1 MHSLNST
8 QVSLKREKRCLEC
21 NKELYAL
28 IQNIRS
34 LISKPIVISQFQLH
48 LFIFSPPKKNTL
60 FPMCLSPPV
69 CRWHPQVLPG
79 FIVSSGDTWPL
90 AHPYSFPAAP
100 TDYIFINRCSES
112 PQIFPNLGHSWNSN
126 PPELS
131 VFSPSGFHVVQKSSL
146 FLITART
153 TVTTFI
159 HPSYAHKKERAVA
172 PHFMR
177 T

>member
-1 MHSLNST
+1 M
-8 QVSLKREKRCLEC
+8 
-21 NKELYAL
+21 YAL
-28 IQNIRS
+28 IQNIHS
-34 LISKPIVISQFQLH
+34 LISKPIVISQFQLR
-48 LFIFSPPKKNTL
+48 LLIFSPPNNNAL

-69 CRWHPQVLPG
+69 CRWHPPVLPG

-100 TDYIFINRCSES
+100 TDYIFINKCSES
-112 PQIFPNLGHSWNSN
+112 PQIYPNLGHSWNSN

-146 FLITART
+146 FLSTARP

-159 HPSYAHKKERAVA
+159 YPAHKKERVGAL
-172 PHFMR
+172 HFMR